1 MSTAIMKRVTALMVV
16 EFSLSSYVKQ
26 CPIITNIY
34 MLWLLV
40 NFYLQ
45 VLRDVTAGILTRMFV
60 VIFPPKPTDYQSR
73 ARTLSYSAKEGVK
86 RLLQYFTQEYI
97 YIYSRIFLESCT
109 SSRRDITGQ
118 YGV

>member
-97 YIYSRIFLESCT
+97 YI
-109 SSRRDITGQ
+109 
-118 YGV
+118 